1 MSASHPKAP
10 GFAGGY
16 LLLFGRLL
24 EARAKGRTSEAI
36 RALARL
42 QPKTARIL
50 RGGETMEIA
59 IDDVSVGDLVLGPV
73 EIQREL
79 MRAAARRIMAV
90 KL

>member
-1 MSASHPKAP
+1 MTLRGRLQAAKRNRGRVSDPTAAMSGSHPKAP

-50 RGGETMEIA
+50 RGGETM
-59 IDDVSVGDLVLGPV
+59 
-73 EIQREL
+73 
-79 MRAAARRIMAV
+79 
-90 KL
+90 